1 MDTPHQPNTPETP
14 AGEPPA
20 VKDID
25 EMLNERGFAAFL
37 ENYDDAEN
45 LEMTEEN
52 TEEIA
57 ARFRV
62 FEASKTV
69 GKQFEK
75 VMDEKLQTEG
85 RGRMKP
91 EERQAYKEYVA
102 ELAARNPNELLD
114 LQNDLRALEEAPAK
128 IQEREAELA
137 RLKESWSAEKV
148 KAGITELAA
157 KRAVVEKS
165 LQESDAVK
173 FSYFQKFFFNNW
185 GEQFR
190 VGKIVRTLEQKSAL
204 ETELQ
209 EIDSTIK
216 EAKEALASSPEI
228 MAGTARAI
236 GEATAK
242 LETAQENIFASNKV
256 AQMVRERLVSETHKQ
271 CEASLESTD
280 IGVLQKAAE
289 QFRRDTELANKPG
302 SDYLEFTPDDA
313 ASYEELLTNKIKE
326 AVAHGIMAELAEKEV
341 GFFDKETSKEFVLET
356 LKAAERDARKKSKGS
371 GKSIMLKHLIA
382 KLSKAGAGVS

>member
-1 MDTPHQPNTPETP
+1 MDSPDPTKTQNAPEQTPSAIIQPGNP
-14 AGEPPA
+14 AERLAGMVSAEELNM
-20 VKDID
+20 DID
-25 EMLNERGFAAFL
+25 TMLDRPGFAAFL

-75 VMDEKLQTEG
+75 VMDENLQTEG

-165 LQESDAVK
+165 LPES
-173 FSYFQKFFFNNW
+173 
-185 GEQFR
+185 
-190 VGKIVRTLEQKSAL
+190 
-204 ETELQ
+204 
-209 EIDSTIK
+209 
-216 EAKEALASSPEI
+216 
-228 MAGTARAI
+228 
-236 GEATAK
+236 
-242 LETAQENIFASNKV
+242 
-256 AQMVRERLVSETHKQ
+256 
-271 CEASLESTD
+271 
-280 IGVLQKAAE
+280 
-289 QFRRDTELANKPG
+289 
-302 SDYLEFTPDDA
+302 
-313 ASYEELLTNKIKE
+313 
-326 AVAHGIMAELAEKEV
+326 
-341 GFFDKETSKEFVLET
+341 
-356 LKAAERDARKKSKGS
+356 
-371 GKSIMLKHLIA
+371 
-382 KLSKAGAGVS
+382 